1 MVNTAEKVVQY
12 KSDKICKFCLSNMD
26 KNKNQLEF
34 GIDNVLNDE
43 DCLLNKE
50 LCYGCRR
57 IFADVI
63 QNYYFE
69 EKKEN
74 TNSEIN
80 EILNIFKCLI

>member
-12 KSDKICKFCLSNMD
+12 KSDKICKFCLSGVD

-57 IFADVI
+57 ILADAI
-63 QNYYFE
+63 QNYYIE

-80 EILNIFKCLI
+80 EILNMFKCLI